1 MSDRPY
7 HPSDN
12 LSSQIDSLPPVTT
25 RRYEQRQ
32 RAEDAEKTRQRIVD
46 AVLERLRAA
55 PAEPVAIE
63 KIAAMAGVARSTVY
77 AIFGSRAGLFD
88 AVGAHLQARTGYE
101 RLVEASH
108 HPDARDAFRGGL
120 RAASEMLAA
129 ERDTWRVL
137 RSMAQLDQEAVGGS
151 VQRWEDERAAA
162 MARIAGRLHEQGHLR
177 PDVTIEEANDVLWVI
192 TSFESF
198 DLLYS
203 GRGLPL
209 DTVIER
215 LTDAAERALMR
226 PA

>member
-1 MSDRPY
+1 M
-7 HPSDN
+7 
-12 LSSQIDSLPPVTT
+12 TT

-108 HPDARDAFRGGL
+108 RPDAREALRDGL

-162 MARIAGRLHEQGHLR
+162 MARIARQLHEQGHLR
-177 PDVTIEEANDVLWVI
+177 PGVSTEEANDLLWVI

-198 DLLYS
+198 DLL
-203 GRGLPL
+203 
-209 DTVIER
+209 
-215 LTDAAERALMR
+215 
-226 PA
+226 

>member
-1 MSDRPY
+1 MSDQPY
-7 HPSDN
+7 HPSDT
-12 LSSQIDSLPPVTT
+12 LSTQIASLPPVTT

-108 HPDARDAFRGGL
+108 HPDAREAFRGGL

-129 ERDTWRVL
+129 ERDTWRAL

-162 MARIAGRLHEQGHLR
+162 MARIARQLHEQGHLR
-177 PDVTIEEANDVLWVI
+177 PEVTAEEANDLLWVI

-198 DLLYS
+198 DLLYT

-209 DTVIER
+209 DLVIER
-215 LTDAAERALMR
+215 LTDAAERALMT
-226 PA
+226 P